1 LEIERAEVS
10 LLGHREENQDRC
22 GIIVDEAAMLMIVI
36 DGMGG
41 HSDGALAAQTT
52 LDLISGN
59 FRETPKPVLDA
70 PGFLHRVIGRA
81 HDRLVH
87 IGKSHSLDA
96 RPRATCAVCLAQDG
110 NAFWGHVGDSRIY
123 LIRNDSVF
131 ARTRDHSHVELLLR
145 EGLITEQEVHTHP
158 MRNYVECCLGGDSVL
173 PEMSI
178 SACYRLQ
185 PGDLLLSC
193 SDGLWSGVGE
203 SDIAALGNVAE
214 GELES
219 ALQRLAERA
228 VDANRPYSDNT
239 TIAAMR
245 WLR

>member
-1 LEIERAEVS
+1 
-10 LLGHREENQDRC
+10 
-22 GIIVDEAAMLMIVI
+22 
-36 DGMGG
+36 
-41 HSDGALAAQTT
+41 
-52 LDLISGN
+52 
-59 FRETPKPVLDA
+59 
-70 PGFLHRVIGRA
+70 
-81 HDRLVH
+81 
-87 IGKSHSLDA
+87 
-96 RPRATCAVCLAQDG
+96 
-110 NAFWGHVGDSRIY
+110 
-123 LIRNDSVF
+123 
-131 ARTRDHSHVELLLR
+131 
-145 EGLITEQEVHTHP
+145 
-158 MRNYVECCLGGDSVL
+158 
-173 PEMSI
+173 MSI
-178 SACYRLQ
+178 SARYRLQ